1 MSSLWTPDGERPVA
15 RTPRPADASATQ
27 DASTAPDSR
36 VHGDQPQDADQ
47 LRAAAEAIGL
57 DLDAMTAEERA
68 QLQAELN
75 EMMQVRRQ
83 IAATPAGEVL
93 TGHVSRLLDLVTIY
107 LGADTPA
114 FADAATVIEAVRGL
128 LDGVGD
134 RFGEH
139 EQMLREALGQAQMVF
154 VRVKEAT
161 EDR

>member
-15 RTPRPADASATQ
+15 RTPRSSEGAGAPDPGTT
-27 DASTAPDSR
+27 TAPD
-36 VHGDQPQDADQ
+36 PAQDADS
-47 LRAAAEAIGL
+47 LRVAAAAIGL
-57 DLDAMTAEERA
+57 DLDTMTEEDRA

-93 TGHVSRLLDLVTIY
+93 TGHVSRLFDLVTIY
-107 LGADTPA
+107 LGADPPA

-128 LDGVGD
+128 LEGVGD

-154 VRVKEAT
+154 VQVKEAT
-161 EDR
+161 EDS